1 MVSFLK
7 IHCVHYPFTLYIFS
21 FLQIS
26 PEGLPTIKIMELGLV
41 LNTFFVLY
49 LRRFLAILWIG
60 LNPSLLNR
68 DPKSSKFLTNF

>member
-41 LNTFFVLY
+41 LNTFFCPL
-49 LRRFLAILWIG
+49 FKEIFG
-60 LNPSLLNR
+60 NSL
-68 DPKSSKFLTNF
+68 DWS